1 MIWLFLWRKVMENTL
16 ISMLI
21 NHAIALAEAVDYQAV
36 KPNPRVGAL
45 ILNKTGKTVGMGA
58 HQQWGGPHAEVLAIQ
73 EALQTGADLSN
84 CTLYVTLEPCS
95 HTGKTPPCTDLI
107 IREGIPRVVYASKDP
122 NPKVNGAEILNANGV
137 EVIYSPTEKALEL
150 NKEFFVNQLFNRP
163 YCILKMA
170 QTANG
175 YISEAEGVQTSIS
188 NSFSKAHLHQQL
200 RSNCDAI
207 LSTAKT
213 VITDNATLNI
223 RTGNNHRE
231 LTAIVIDH
239 DLALLGRPDLAIRY
253 KRNNSRLMLVTDSRY
268 SGPQRVE
275 GIDIIT
281 IPFLNRKADLKVLL
295 HQLYSEFSV
304 HRLLVE
310 SGPLLA
316 NNLLLQD
323 CVDEYHLYTASHL
336 ISPKNGIRGIESSL
350 LQKATKNRQLDLQGD
365 RYEVFTLRHLGKIF
379 PNLV

>member
-1 MIWLFLWRKVMENTL
+1 MENTP

-21 NHAIALAEAVDYQAV
+21 NQAVAIAESIDYQNV

-45 ILNKTGKTVGMGA
+45 IVDKRGKIIAFGA
-58 HQQWGGPHAEVLAIQ
+58 HQKWGGPHAEVVAIQ
-73 EALQTGADLSN
+73 EAIRAGANLST

-107 IREGIPRVVYASKDP
+107 ISKGVPRVVYASKDP
-122 NPKVNGAEILNANGV
+122 NPKVNGAEILKANGV
-137 EVIYSPTEKALEL
+137 NVIYSPTEKALEL
-150 NKEFFVNQLFNRP
+150 NKEFFVHQLFNRP

-175 YISEAEGVQTSIS
+175 YVSEAEGVQTSIS
-188 NSFSKAHLHQQL
+188 NSFSKAHVHQQL

-213 VITDNATLNI
+213 VLTDNATLNI
-223 RTGNNHRE
+223 RIGDNHRE

-239 DLALLGRPDLAIRY
+239 DLELLSRPDLALRY
-253 KRNNSRLMLVTDSRY
+253 MRTNSRLFLVTDLTY
-268 SGPQRVE
+268 SGPLHTE

-281 IPFLNRKADLKVLL
+281 TPFLNRRVDLHLL
-295 HQLYSEFSV
+295 LQRLYKDYNIY
-304 HRLLVE
+304 RLLIE

-316 NNLLLQD
+316 KNLLAQHL
-323 CVDEYHLYTASHL
+323 VDEYHLYTASHS
-336 ISPKNGIRGIESSL
+336 ISPNKGLLGIERSL
-350 LQKATKNRQLDLQGD
+350 LKNSTKIQEADLQGD
-365 RYEVFTLRHLGKIF
+365 LYEALDFRWYDRK
-379 PNLV
+379 PSCK